1 MPPSNKDPTRPEG
14 GGVRDVSSNHP
25 TSTTQL
31 HVYYHFDRHKPIGNR
46 FIMGLFNTL
55 MMLLL
60 LLHHHIHLPK
70 YYTIPSTTI
79 IPLVVVATSNLI
91 FTTVTATA
99 VEPLLRDD
107 DVDRLRESYDGHLD
121 YEAHV
126 GKYFGGRTG
135 VWIKRLDESSSTDV
149 IAMYQGVTYH
159 FKDTHKKDHNNENDW
174 IKFNINKRVE
184 KDIIDQAPT
193 KDEAARS
200 IKFLKT
206 LRYNLIRRAITTRS
220 TSLSLKGGRQKSCA
234 FNPLACTRST
244 NDDGS
249 GSDDDEHHHGGG
261 WSWLSEGMR
270 VLPSRDVYLQ
280 GEVNGYPVY
289 FISKYANNDEKK
301 GTPSPPEREGGDHPH
316 FSISAAV
323 YNNVNTTSAS
333 SSR

>member
-1 MPPSNKDPTRPEG
+1 MIFWYDNEEGKAILDIDLVSSSSSSYDSRFDIVLEASSTEVRPSLTANDDYDDGEARVEDDDMKQDDQHHDDAKRAEGWSSADDAYVLIPRLNDNHQQQPHPVEGDQDKHRPRHYSSKGKDADDDTTMGTPPSIGLLYNLPSTVHKTPFVHSMPPSNKDPTRPEG

-174 IKFNINKRVE
+174 IKFNINKR
-184 KDIIDQAPT
+184 
-193 KDEAARS
+193 
-200 IKFLKT
+200 
-206 LRYNLIRRAITTRS
+206 
-220 TSLSLKGGRQKSCA
+220 
-234 FNPLACTRST
+234 
-244 NDDGS
+244 
-249 GSDDDEHHHGGG
+249 
-261 WSWLSEGMR
+261 
-270 VLPSRDVYLQ
+270 
-280 GEVNGYPVY
+280 
-289 FISKYANNDEKK
+289 
-301 GTPSPPEREGGDHPH
+301 
-316 FSISAAV
+316 
-323 YNNVNTTSAS
+323 
-333 SSR
+333 